1 MNGPG
6 YGTPWLRIDHDLVDR
21 VLAHKRRQ
29 RLEPL
34 DYPESVRPV
43 SVKAKARKVVG

>member
-6 YGTPWLRIDHDLVDR
+6 YGTPWLRIDHDLVGR
-21 VLAHKRRQ
+21 VIAAKRRLA
-29 RLEPL
+29 LEA